1 MIEQRLFMDEKIP
14 NDNDISGD
22 GSTSPERNQATLVRD
37 SERKR
42 SSVAPIETAILPR
55 KRIVTSSQRGTKI
68 DEKLL
73 TLELYNSFNYS
84 VLPDDQRQLGY
95 SIGVTSANRAEGKT
109 TAACNFALS
118 LSVGSRRRTVLVDM
132 NLQRPRLHDIF
143 GIPLGPGI
151 VDALIGDEVF
161 VTPSSVENLFVLPA
175 GKAVGKKI
183 SLAHL
188 SAFKDIVESLL
199 REYEILIFDLPSLDT
214 SDFPTVFCNQLNG
227 LLIVTEVGKTRRR
240 DIERVFRKVHS
251 NQILGFIMNRVDD
264 KRL

>member
-1 MIEQRLFMDEKIP
+1 MIEQGIIMDDKNPAEGLIP
-14 NDNDISGD
+14 GD
-22 GSTSPERNQATLVRD
+22 QNQSPEKGRTTLVRE

-42 SSVAPIETAILPR
+42 SSLSSVETSVIPR

-68 DEKLL
+68 DDEIQS
-73 TLELYNSFNYS
+73 LELYNSFNYS
-84 VLPDDQRQLGY
+84 VLPNDQKHLGY
-95 SIGVTSANRAEGKT
+95 SIGVTSANRGEGKT

-151 VDALIGDEVF
+151 VDALVGDEVF
-161 VTPSSVENLFVLPA
+161 VTPSSVENLFILPA
-175 GKAVGKKI
+175 GKAIGKKV

-199 REYEILIFDLPSLDT
+199 NEYEIIIVDLPSLDVK
-214 SDFPTVFCNQLNG
+214 DFPTVFCNQLNG
-227 LLIVTEVGKTRRR
+227 LLVVTEIGKTKRR
-240 DIERVFRKVHS
+240 DVERVFRKVHS
-251 NQILGFIMNRVDD
+251 NQILGFIMNKVEDR
-264 KRL
+264 RL